1 MNIDLTGDGIELTDA
16 LRTVTSEKFLR
27 LQRHYDHIIKVHVVF
42 DTQRQLQN
50 AEATLYVPGG
60 PIHARSESK
69 NLYES
74 IDTLVD
80 KLDKQIKKH
89 KEKRGNHRER
99 K

>member
-1 MNIDLTGDGIELTDA
+1 MNLNLTGDGIELTDA
-16 LRTVTSEKFLR
+16 LRTFTSEKFLR
-27 LQRHYDHIIKVHVVF
+27 LQRHYDHIIKAHVVF
-42 DTQRQLQN
+42 DMQRMLQN

-60 PIHARSESK
+60 PIHARCESK

-74 IDTLVD
+74 IDLLVD

-89 KEKRGNHRER
+89 KEKQSNHRER